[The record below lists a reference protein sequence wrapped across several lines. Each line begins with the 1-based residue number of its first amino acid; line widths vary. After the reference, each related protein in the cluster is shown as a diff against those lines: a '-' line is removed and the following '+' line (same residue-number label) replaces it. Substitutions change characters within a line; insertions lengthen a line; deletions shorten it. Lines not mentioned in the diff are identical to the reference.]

1 MLVPFQRMTLHSAST
16 PEVVGARLAKMVAAG
31 GFQKKR
37 PSEPFVGSIVGTHF
51 EIERVLGTLFGVP
64 ARNSFQ
70 PVIIG
75 DIARVANGTEI
86 QVRMR
91 LQLLVAALVA
101 IWFGALFFEAA
112 PLVWSGIRD
121 GSWPVSL
128 EGLRPYGVMVVFG
141 YVLMSVAFWTD
152 VKKARLLLAEGLGCR
167 ESQPQKRLVR

>member
-1 MLVPFQRMTLHSAST
+1 MLLPFQRMTLYSDNT
-16 PEVVGARLAKMVAAG
+16 PEVVGARLAKMVAVG

-37 PSEPFVGSIVGTHF
+37 PSEPFVRSIVGTHF
-51 EIERVLGTLFGVP
+51 KVERVLGTFFGLP

-91 LQLLVAALVA
+91 LQVLVAVLVA

-112 PLVWSGIRD
+112 PLVWGGKSGL
-121 GSWPVSL
+121 WPVNL
-128 EGLRPYGVMVVFG
+128 ERLRPFGVMVLFG
-141 YVLMSVAFWTD
+141 YVLMSVAFWTE
-152 VKKARLLLAEGLGCR
+152 VKKARVLLAEGLGCR